1 MFLKSL
7 ARKTIGDVPIAY
19 AIGGK
24 TGALGSWGKLFFV
37 FWDNFRGK
45 WTIFGGKGQLSV
57 KSLARKTIGD
67 VQIAYAIGGKTRAL

>member
-37 FWDNFRGK
+37 FWDNFWGK
-45 WTIFGGKGQLSV
+45 WTIVSEISGEKDNWGRTDRLRYWRRNAG
-57 KSLARKTIGD
+57 AMIIG
-67 VQIAYAIGGKTRAL
+67 